1 VVLIVELGCHL
12 QQGSNSLRAT
22 AKSHLIAEEALLG
35 AARAPVQ
42 PVTDSSLN
50 P

>member
-1 VVLIVELGCHL
+1 MLTSELGCQL
-12 QQGSNSLRAT
+12 QQGSISLRAT
-22 AKSHLIAEEALLG
+22 AKSHLIAQEALLG